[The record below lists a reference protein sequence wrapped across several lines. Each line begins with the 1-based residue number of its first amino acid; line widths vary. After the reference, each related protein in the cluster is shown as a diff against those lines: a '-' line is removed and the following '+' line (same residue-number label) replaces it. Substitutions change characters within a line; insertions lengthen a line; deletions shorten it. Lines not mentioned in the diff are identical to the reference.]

1 VPWLQVT
8 FTAARD
14 RIPKIEEALQDAGAL
29 AVTLGDAGDEP
40 QLEPPPGATPLWA
53 EIHICALFPDDL
65 ESRERAEALAV
76 EIGASPRFERL
87 EDRVWERAWLDDFE
101 PTRFG
106 RRLWVCPR
114 GQTVTEP
121 DAIVVKLDPGLAFG
135 TGHHPTTALCL
146 GWLDA
151 TELTGKTMVDY
162 GCGSG
167 ILAIAAL
174 RLGAARTI
182 AVDHDP
188 QALEA
193 TDANARE
200 NGVAERLIVC
210 APEAMPDT
218 EADLLVANIL
228 AAPLIELAPHLAAL
242 IRPGGWLGLSGILR
256 EQTHQVAAAYTD
268 YLELEAPTYQEDWA
282 LLVGRRKPLNP
293 SSSFATEKGNACG

>member
-1 VPWLQVT
+1 MPWLQVT
-8 FTAARD
+8 FTVARD
-14 RIPKIEEALQDAGAL
+14 RIPAIEAAMQNAGVL

-40 QLEPPPGATPLWA
+40 QLEPPPGATPLWP
-53 EIHICALFPDDL
+53 EVDICGLFPDDAD
-65 ESRERAEALAV
+65 SRERVEALAA
-76 EIGASPRFERL
+76 EMGASPRFERL
-87 EDRVWERAWLDDFE
+87 EDRIWERAWLDDFE

-114 GQTVTEP
+114 DQTVTE
-121 DAIVVKLDPGLAFG
+121 ASAVVVKLDPGLAFG

-146 GWLDA
+146 SWLDA
-151 TELTGKTMVDY
+151 MELTGKIMVDY

-174 RLGAARTI
+174 QLGAARAI

-200 NGVAERLIVC
+200 NRVAERLVVC
-210 APEAMPDT
+210 APEAMADT

-228 AAPLIELAPHLAAL
+228 AAPLIELAPRLAAF

-256 EQTHQVAAAYTD
+256 EQTEQVAAAYVD
-268 YLELEAPTYQEDWA
+268 YLELEATTYQEDWA
-282 LLVGRRKPLNP
+282 LLVGRRKPLKP
-293 SSSFATEKGNACG
+293 